1 MWNRMESTFTQA
13 LRLNVI
19 LAAGVT
25 DKSFLKNNT
34 CRKVQNESVSFPKI
48 HYYDSES
55 ITLNV

>member
-1 MWNRMESTFTQA
+1 MESTFTQA
-13 LRLNVI
+13 LHLNVI